1 MRNIWIMALLFLL
14 AGCSGGVRSSA
25 VDMDLR
31 IASPFSRQDDGVPV
45 VYPYQYQ
52 QAGNNGSRDPM
63 VNAFG
68 PSWKSLE
75 PVYSEYRFNP

>member
-1 MRNIWIMALLFLL
+1 MRKIWVVALFFL
-14 AGCSGGVRSSA
+14 AGCSGGVRSSL

-31 IASPFSRQDDGVPV
+31 IASPFSRQNDGVPV
-45 VYPYQYQ
+45 VYPYQ

-68 PSWKSLE
+68 PSWESLE
-75 PVYSEYRFNP
+75 PVYSDYRFNP